1 MCCVAEEIL
10 FSYFFLFEAAVTQQ
24 HTELLLRA
32 AVTQQHTELL
42 IVLHGAAMEGAVLL
56 DDGTTVDADDL
67 AVGIG
72 LANDTEGLG
81 VEVGLGIGGHQDGA
95 IDDQVVGVG
104 GGETV
109 TVSDGIADQTT
120 FGHGRIIDRT
130 GEGELQK
137 AVGTAFE
144 GTECTELFFHQ
155 GQVGMVGIATGKDDG
170 VVRADAYQGI
180 DMAIGII
187 ANEAA
192 VVEPYNALGT
202 EIFLEA
208 GFNLGLRE
216 GLVAMRRHE
225 ATRSGEDGAFAIA
238 LDRTALEDEVE
249 VGLVLAL
256 NDALVV
262 EVLVDLIIQI
272 GLELLTPAVELEIEK
287 DDVRGLMSDV

>member
-1 MCCVAEEIL
+1 
-10 FSYFFLFEAAVTQQ
+10 
-24 HTELLLRA
+24 
-32 AVTQQHTELL
+32 
-42 IVLHGAAMEGAVLL
+42 MEGAVLL
-56 DDGTTVDADDL
+56 DDGATVDSDDF
-67 AVGIG
+67 AIGIG
-72 LANDTEGLG
+72 LADDAHGLG
-81 VEVGLGIGGHQDGA
+81 VEVGLSVGGHQDGT

-109 TVSDGIADQTT
+109 TVSDGIADHTT

-130 GEGELQK
+130 GERELQK

-144 GTECTELFFHQ
+144 GAECTKFFFHQ
-155 GQVGMVGIATGKDDG
+155 GQIGMVGIATGIDDG
-170 VVRADAYQGI
+170 VVRTDAYQGI

-225 ATRSGEDGAFAIA
+225 ATGSGEDGTFAIA
-238 LDRTALEDEVE
+238 LDRAAFEDEVE
-249 VGLVLAL
+249 VGLVVAIYTTGII
-256 NDALVV
+256 
-262 EVLVDLIIQI
+262 EMTVDLIIQI
-272 GLELLTPAVELEIEK
+272 GLELLTPAVELEVEK
-287 DDVRGLMSDV
+287 DDVRGLRADV

>member
-1 MCCVAEEIL
+1 M
-10 FSYFFLFEAAVTQQ
+10 
-24 HTELLLRA
+24 
-32 AVTQQHTELL
+32 TQQHTELL
-42 IVLHGAAMEGAVLL
+42 IILHGAAMEGAVLL
-56 DDGTTVDADDL
+56 DDGTTVDADDF

-95 IDDQVVGVG
+95 IDDQVVGIG

-109 TVSDGIADQTT
+109 TVSDGIADHTT

-130 GEGELQK
+130 GERELQK
-137 AVGTAFE
+137 AVGTALE
-144 GTECTELFFHQ
+144 GAECTKFFFHQ
-155 GQVGMVGIATGKDDG
+155 GQVGMVGIATGIDDS
-170 VVRADAYQGI
+170 VVRTDAYQGI

-187 ANEAA
+187 ANETA
-192 VVEPYNALGT
+192 VVEPYHTLGT

-225 ATRSGEDGAFAIA
+225 AIGSGEDGTLAIA

-256 NDALVV
+256 YTTGIIEMTIDG
-262 EVLVDLIIQI
+262 IIQI
-272 GLELLTPAVELEIEK
+272 GFELLTPTVELEIEK
-287 DDVRGLMSDV
+287 DDVRGLRADV

>member
-1 MCCVAEEIL
+1 
-10 FSYFFLFEAAVTQQ
+10 
-24 HTELLLRA
+24 
-32 AVTQQHTELL
+32 
-42 IVLHGAAMEGAVLL
+42 MEGAVLL

-130 GEGELQK
+130 GERELQK

-144 GTECTELFFHQ
+144 GAECTKFFFHQ
-155 GQVGMVGIATGKDDG
+155 CQVGMVGIATGIDDG
-170 VVRADAYQGI
+170 VVRTDAYQGV
-180 DMAIGII
+180 DMAIRII

-192 VVEPYNALGT
+192 VVEPYNALGS
-202 EIFLEA
+202 EIFLET

-225 ATRSGEDGAFAIA
+225 ATGRCENGALAIA
-238 LDRTALEDEVE
+238 LDRAAFEDEVE

-256 NDALVV
+256 YTTGIIEMTIDG
-262 EVLVDLIIQI
+262 IIQI
-272 GLELLTPAVELEIEK
+272 GLELLTPAVELEVEE
-287 DDVRGLMSDV
+287 DYVRGLRADV

>member
-1 MCCVAEEIL
+1 MA
-10 FSYFFLFEAAVTQQ
+10 
-24 HTELLLRA
+24 
-32 AVTQQHTELL
+32 QQHTELL

-56 DDGTTVDADDL
+56 DDGTTVDADDF

-104 GGETV
+104 GGKAV
-109 TVSDGIADQTT
+109 TVSDGIADYTT

-130 GEGELQK
+130 GERELQK

-144 GTECTELFFHQ
+144 GAECTKFFFHQ
-155 GQVGMVGIATGKDDG
+155 GQVGMVGIATGIDDG

-202 EIFLEA
+202 EILLEA
-208 GFNLGLRE
+208 SLNLGLSE

-225 ATRSGEDGAFAIA
+225 ATGGCEDGTFAIA
-238 LDRTALEDEVE
+238 LDRAAFEDEVE
-249 VGLVLAL
+249 VGLVLAHHTTGII
-256 NDALVV
+256 
-262 EVLVDLIIQI
+262 EMTVDLIIQI
-272 GLELLTPAVELEIEK
+272 GLELLTPAVELEVEK
-287 DDVRGLMSDV
+287 DDVRGLRADV